1 MGISFVIPYCGEKR
15 YIQDC
20 LDSLEAQT
28 QKDFEAI
35 IVCDHCDEEEKNV
48 ATEYPASFP
57 MKVLETGEKT
67 GVAAARNIGL
77 EACENEYVFF
87 MDCDDFLRPEAVEKI
102 MENMVGQDIVYV
114 RRYYSWVGYHAFLE
128 TEKLPDDAKEKETYI
143 NTSRIDRED
152 KTFPELPSDATNWE
166 TVFYHLVRS
175 VIRYSYLSA
184 LNVLIRREILMEK
197 NIRFD
202 EDFIYYPDMSFLA
215 KAFCS
220 SKQVAEI
227 ENEPYYV
234 KRRRND
240 PINLPSLGQV
250 KDSTKKAEEVMR
262 SYLLVKDTLKEKN
275 TFIEACIDA
284 KFLKDYV
291 RQVIVVY
298 MNEKSKKKKKA
309 LKKLADQCLPIISKE
324 ALKVAKPYSK
334 RSVTYSLSHTAEQIA
349 KRARRH
355 SAFQTFKRTVF
366 HWKRIRTKIYKK
378 IFLRRPIDEKMIMF
392 ECFFGRNYSD
402 SPKYIFEYISHNFP
416 GEYKCVWAFNKRAKL
431 PYPAKQVKR
440 FSLRYYY
447 YLAKSKYFVYNIRQP
462 KSFIK
467 RKGQVFLETWHG
479 TPLKRLVFDQ
489 VEVTGASPMHKQQV
503 YEQSRDWDYLIAP
516 NQFSSDIFRS
526 CFMFDKKMLET
537 GYPRNDILH
546 LPEKEREQKVTQ
558 IKEQLGLPE
567 DKKVILYAPTWRDN
581 EFYDKGQYRFTL
593 QLDLKKMQETLG
605 DEYVLVLRT
614 HYYIVNV
621 LDLSE
626 YEGFVY
632 NASTYDDIA
641 HLYLISDVMITDYSS
656 VFFDYANLKR
666 PILFFMY
673 DIEQYRDTLRGFYMD
688 VEEELPGPILL
699 ESDEVIESIQNLS
712 RITEKYKEKYQQ
724 FYEKYCGWENGTS
737 TQRVVKAVFHK

>member
-15 YIQDC
+15 YIKDC

-28 QKDFEAI
+28 KKDFEAVV
-35 IVCDHCDEEEKNV
+35 VCDHCDEEEKKIV
-48 ATEYPASFP
+48 TDYPASFSVR
-57 MKVLETGEKT
+57 VLDTGERK
-67 GVAAARNIGL
+67 GVAAARNIGI
-77 EACENEYVFF
+77 ESCENEYVFF
-87 MDCDDFLRPEAVEKI
+87 MDCDDFLRPEGVEKMQEI
-102 MENMVGQDIVYV
+102 MEGQDIVYV
-114 RRYYSWVGYHAFLE
+114 RRYYSWVGYHAFLD

-143 NTSRIDRED
+143 NTSRIERED
-152 KTFPELPSDATNWE
+152 KTVPNLPSEASQWQK
-166 TVFYHLVRS
+166 VFYHVVRS
-175 VIRYSYLSA
+175 VIRYSYLST
-184 LNVLIRREILMEK
+184 LNVLIRREILMEY
-197 NIRFD
+197 NIRFQ
-202 EDFIYYPDMSFLA
+202 EELTYYSDMPFLTQVFC
-215 KAFCS
+215 KAE
-220 SKQVAEI
+220 KVAEI
-227 ENEPYYV
+227 EEEPYYV

-240 PINLPSLGQV
+240 PVNLPSLGQK
-250 KDSTKKAEEVMR
+250 KDPTRKAEEVMR
-262 SYLLVKDTLKEKN
+262 SYLLVKEIIRQEDAFL
-275 TFIEACIDA
+275 EACIDA

-291 RQVIVVY
+291 RQVIVAY
-298 MNEKSKKKKKA
+298 MNEKKKKKVA
-309 LKKLADQCLPIISKE
+309 ELKELADQCLPMISRV
-324 ALKVAKPYSK
+324 ALESAKFYTR
-334 RSVTYSLSHTAEQIA
+334 RSVKYSLSHTTGQIA

-355 SAFQTFKRTVF
+355 SAFQTMKRTIF
-366 HWKRIRTKIYKK
+366 HWKRIRTMIYKK
-378 IFLRRPIDEKMIMF
+378 VFLRGPVDEKTILF

-402 SPKYIFEYISHNFP
+402 SPKYIFEYISKNFP
-416 GEYKCVWAFNKRAKL
+416 GEYTCVWSFRKKTKL
-431 PYPAKQVKR
+431 PYPAKQVRR
-440 FSLRYYY
+440 FSLKYYY
-447 YLAKSKYFVYNIRQP
+447 YMAKSKYFVFNIRQP
-462 KSFIK
+462 KSFVK

-503 YEQSRDWDYLIAP
+503 YDQSRDWDYLIAP

-526 CFMFDKKMLET
+526 CFMYDKEMLET

-546 LPEKEREQKVTQ
+546 LPEKEQEKKVDW
-558 IKEQLGLPE
+558 IKETLGLPK

-593 QLDLKKMQETLG
+593 QLDLKKMQEKLG

-641 HLYLISDVMITDYSS
+641 HLYLISDVLITDYSS

-673 DIEQYRDTLRGFYMD
+673 DIEKYRDTLRGFYMD
-688 VEEELPGPILL
+688 VDKELPGPILL
-699 ESDEVIESIQNLS
+699 ESDQVIESI
-712 RITEKYKEKYQQ
+712 EKLPQISKDYEKKYQQ

-737 TQRVVKAVFHK
+737 AEKVVKAVFHK